1 MVSLIFTSE
10 ISGMAYE
17 NFNNWKSEPVDVA
30 PEISVVIPA
39 YNEAQRIVPTIAA
52 IAAHLS
58 RAEYRFEIVVSDDGS
73 TDGTVAIVR
82 LLGLRNVR
90 VLDPG
95 INRGKGAA
103 VSAGVKAATGAFVLV
118 TDADLSTPIAHIE
131 DMLEVAVGGVPVV
144 VGSRA
149 IAEATEQN
157 RSPVRRLCSATLR
170 TLTSKVLG
178 QGISD
183 TQCGFKLFEREVA
196 HEIFSALD
204 THDFSFD
211 LEVLW
216 LANQLGHEVV
226 EVPVTWFDAPG
237 STVNPFRDS
246 WCFVVQ
252 LASLRMRRSAG
263 VVAPQPVGSTTPA
276 AKFGV
281 VTALPPSPTTLN
293 EYGFHLTKN
302 LAAIE
307 GLGEVVAFHE
317 DGPAQLPE
325 GVRGVSS
332 WSFNSLTNP
341 LRLIRAIRK
350 ERPDSVLFNI
360 HFTAFG
366 TNKVPAA
373 LGLLT
378 PALLQMMGIPSVVL
392 LHNLVDTVDLKA
404 AGFGSSSVIERGLRA
419 IGTALTRIVLRADR
433 VVTTMPNYVEI
444 LNDRYGADNVYL
456 TPHGS
461 FDQTPW
467 RGADPADGARRI
479 LAFGKF
485 GTYKR
490 LEGLV
495 EAYRT
500 LSAFPEYADV
510 ELVIG
515 GTDSPNAKGYLAG
528 VEASTNDLPGVRFL
542 GYIEE
547 EDVEPLFESSSVVVF
562 PYTSTTGSSGPLHQ
576 AGSFGRP
583 VIVPEVGDFV
593 GLLDEEG
600 FVGVPFNPNSVDSLL
615 EALRSVFDAPELR
628 AEHGAINYAAAN
640 SLPLAD
646 IAHWHHHHLLEACA

>member
-1 MVSLIFTSE
+1 
-10 ISGMAYE
+10 MAYE
-17 NFNNWKSEPVDVA
+17 NFKNWKSEPVDVA

-58 RAEYRFEIVVSDDGS
+58 RGGYRFEIIVSDDGS

-95 INRGKGAA
+95 VNRGKGAA
-103 VSAGVKAATGAFVLV
+103 VAAGVKASTGAFVLV
-118 TDADLSTPIAHIE
+118 TDADLSTPIAHID
-131 DMLEVAVGGVPVV
+131 DMIDVAVGGVPVV
-144 VGSRA
+144 IGSRA
-149 IAEATEQN
+149 LDEATEQN
-157 RSPVRRLCSATLR
+157 RAPLRRLCSATLR
-170 TLTSKVLG
+170 SLTSKVLG
-178 QGISD
+178 QGVSD
-183 TQCGFKLFEREVA
+183 TQCGFKLFEGNVA
-196 HEIFSALD
+196 HEIFSALK

-216 LANQLGHEVV
+216 LAHQLGHDVV
-226 EVPVTWFDAPG
+226 EMPVSWFDAPG
-237 STVNPFRDS
+237 STVNPLRDS
-246 WCFVVQ
+246 WSFVVQ
-252 LASLRMRRSAG
+252 LCSLRMRRLVAATQSA
-263 VVAPQPVGSTTPA
+263 SESSKPA

-302 LAAIE
+302 LAAID
-307 GLGEVVAFHE
+307 GLGEVIAFHE

-332 WSFNSLTNP
+332 WSFNSVINP
-341 LRLIRAIRK
+341 LRLVRAIRNEK
-350 ERPDSVLFNI
+350 PDAVLFNI

-366 TNKVPAA
+366 TSKVPAA

-378 PALLQMMGIPSVVL
+378 PALLRMAGIPSVVL

-404 AGFGSSSVIERGLRA
+404 AGFGSSSIVERVLRA
-419 IGTALTRIVLRADR
+419 IGTALTKVVLQADR

-467 RGADPADGARRI
+467 RGADPADGTRRI

-495 EAYRT
+495 EAYRM
-500 LSAFPEYADV
+500 LSAAPEFADV
-510 ELVIG
+510 ELIIG
-515 GTDSPNAKGYLAG
+515 GTDSPNAQGYLAG
-528 VEASTNDLPGVRFL
+528 IEATTADLPGVRFL

-600 FVGVPFNPNSVDSLL
+600 FVGVPFDPASVDSLL
-615 EALRSVFDAPELR
+615 ASLRSVLTDPELR

-646 IAHWHHHHLLEACA
+646 IAQWHHHHLVEASV

>member
-1 MVSLIFTSE
+1 
-10 ISGMAYE
+10 MAYE
-17 NFNNWKSEPVDVA
+17 NFKIWKTEPVDIA

-58 RAEYRFEIVVSDDGS
+58 RAEHRFEIIVSDDGS
-73 TDGTVAIVR
+73 TDGTVAVVR

-95 INRGKGAA
+95 VNRGKGAA
-103 VSAGVKAATGAFVLV
+103 VAAGVKAATGAFVLI
-118 TDADLSTPIAHIE
+118 TDADLSTPIAHVDE
-131 DMLEVAVGGVPVV
+131 MLDIATGGVPVV
-144 VGSRA
+144 IGSRA
-149 IAEATEQN
+149 LGDASEQN
-157 RSPVRRLCSATLR
+157 RSPLRSLCSTALR
-170 TLTSKVLG
+170 SLTGKVLG
-178 QGISD
+178 SGLTD
-183 TQCGFKLFEREVA
+183 TQCGFKLFEGEA
-196 HEIFSALD
+196 AKEIFASL
-204 THDFSFD
+204 TTRDFSFD

-216 LANQLGHEVV
+216 LAGQYGYEIV

-237 STVNPFRDS
+237 STVNPWRDS
-246 WCFVVQ
+246 WSFLTQ
-252 LASLRMRRSAG
+252 LASLKVRRSPDSESEPSA
-263 VVAPQPVGSTTPA
+263 T
-276 AKFGV
+276 FGV

-302 LAAIE
+302 LASLE
-307 GLGEVVAFHE
+307 GVDDVIAFHE
-317 DGPAQLPE
+317 DGDAVLPD
-325 GVRGVSS
+325 GVRGVAS
-332 WSFNSLTNP
+332 WSFNSLLTP
-341 LRLIRAIRK
+341 WRLIRSIRSEK
-350 ERPDSVLFNI
+350 PDAVLFNI

-366 TNKVPAA
+366 TSKVAA
-373 LGLLT
+373 GLGLLT
-378 PALLQMMGIPSVVL
+378 PALVRLSGVPTVVL
-392 LHNLVDTVDLKA
+392 LHNLVDTVDLQA
-404 AGFGSSSVIERGLRA
+404 AGFGSSSIIERVLRA
-419 IGTALTRIVLRADR
+419 IGTALTKIVLRADR
-433 VVTTMPNYVEI
+433 VVTTMPNYVDI

-467 RGADPADGARRI
+467 RGAESGDGARRI

-490 LEGLV
+490 LESLV

-500 LSAFPEYADV
+500 LTARPEFADV

-528 VEASTNDLPGVRFL
+528 VEAATADLHGVKFL

-576 AGSFGRP
+576 AGSFGRT
-583 VIVPEVGDFV
+583 VIVPEVGDFI
-593 GLLDEEG
+593 GLLEEEG
-600 FVGVPFNPNSVDSLL
+600 FVGVPFSPESVESLL
-615 EALRSVFDAPELR
+615 DALTTVLSDADLR
-628 AEHGAINYAAAN
+628 AQHGAINHAAAN
-640 SLPLAD
+640 SLPLSEVAE
-646 IAHWHHHHLLEACA
+646 WHHHHLVQASV